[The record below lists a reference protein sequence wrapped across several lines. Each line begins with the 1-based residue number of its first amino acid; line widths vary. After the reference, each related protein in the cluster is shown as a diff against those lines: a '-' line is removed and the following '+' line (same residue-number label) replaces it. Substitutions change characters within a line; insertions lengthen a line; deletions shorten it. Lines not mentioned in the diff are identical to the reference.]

1 MSAPMFSALDYAAL
15 LEVFLAESNEAVA
28 AMEEALLA
36 LEAHADD
43 ASQVQ
48 TLFRL
53 AHTLKGNAA
62 SLGLSD
68 LAELTHAMEDV
79 LAPLREGAL
88 AASDE
93 VVTVLLES
101 TDVVRALVADA
112 GGAESARG
120 RHTPVLSRLRQVAA
134 GTDAVP
140 TSMALPL
147 AEASHGRQ
155 AALGSETRTLRV
167 PVATLDRILDLTGEI
182 AVARGRMAALLS
194 EGETRRGEA
203 LEIHLESG
211 RLDAELQELVMRMR
225 MVPLAPTLARNARL
239 VRDTAVMLS
248 KEARLILS
256 GDDVEVDNKVVEL
269 IADPLAHL
277 VRNAVAHG
285 LEAPEARLLAGK
297 EACGTVFISATR
309 LASSILLNVQ
319 DDGGGLDVARILEI
333 ARRRSLVSGEDAHLS
348 DAEVQ
353 RLIFEPGFST
363 STAID
368 TVSGRGVGLDVVR
381 RNVEALR
388 GSITVTSVPGQG
400 TTFSIRL
407 PLTLAIIQ
415 GFSVAV
421 DDEAFVVPLDSVVS
435 CLDLPVG
442 GDGSRETGVIELHG
456 EVVPFVRLRRRLGL
470 GGQAPARERALVI
483 QHRDRRV
490 ALVADTLL
498 GEGQAVIKPLGRML
512 QTLPGLA
519 GSTIRGDGSVA
530 LLLDVATL
538 VDAARSPYGVRN
550 AGPESGMPAVSEAGP
565 TPAPS
570 NQSITHQ

>member
-1 MSAPMFSALDYAAL
+1 MSAPTFSALDYAAL
-15 LEVFLAESNEAVA
+15 LEVFLAESHEAVV

-36 LEAHADD
+36 LEAHVDD

-53 AHTLKGNAA
+53 THTLKGNAS

-88 AASDE
+88 QANDE

-101 TDVVRALVADA
+101 TDVVRALVAEA
-112 GGAESARG
+112 GGAESAQG
-120 RHTPVLSRLRQVAA
+120 RHAPLLPRLRELA
-134 GTDAVP
+134 GGRDAVRATP
-140 TSMALPL
+140 ALP
-147 AEASHGRQ
+147 AADAAPGRR
-155 AALGSETRTLRV
+155 ATSGSEVRTLRV

-182 AVARGRMAALLS
+182 AVARGRMATLLS
-194 EGETRRGEA
+194 EGEARQGEA

-211 RLDAELQELVMRMR
+211 RLHAELQELVMRMR
-225 MVPLAPTLARNARL
+225 MVPLAPTLARNTRL
-239 VRDTAVMLS
+239 VRDTAAMLG

-285 LEAPEARLLAGK
+285 LESPQARRRAGK
-297 EACGTVFISATR
+297 EACGTVLISATR
-309 LASSILLNVQ
+309 LASSIVLNVQ
-319 DDGGGLDVARILEI
+319 DDGAGLDRARILEI
-333 ARRRSLVSGEDAHLS
+333 ARRRSLVAGEDAHLS

-363 STAID
+363 NTAVD

-421 DDEAFVVPLDSVVS
+421 DDEAFVVPLESVVS

-470 GGQAPARERALVI
+470 GGPAPLRERALVI
-483 QHRDRRV
+483 QHRERRV
-490 ALVADTLL
+490 ALVADALL

-538 VDAARSPYGVRN
+538 VDSARSLSGVRN
-550 AGPESGMPAVSEAGP
+550 AGPESGMPTVP
-565 TPAPS
+565 TNGARAAS
-570 NQSITHQ
+570 FNQVVTHQ

>member
-1 MSAPMFSALDYAAL
+1 MSSPTFSALDLAAL
-15 LEVFLAESNEAVA
+15 LEVFLAESTEAVA

-36 LEAHADD
+36 LEEHVDD

-79 LAPLREGAL
+79 LSPLREGAL
-88 AASDE
+88 TATDE
-93 VVTVLLES
+93 VITVLLES
-101 TDVVRALVADA
+101 ADAVRALVAEAGGGESAMGRHAQLLPRLRHVAGGRDAAPAAHPLAGADA
-112 GGAESARG
+112 GTRAARG
-120 RHTPVLSRLRQVAA
+120 S
-134 GTDAVP
+134 D
-140 TSMALPL
+140 
-147 AEASHGRQ
+147 
-155 AALGSETRTLRV
+155 TRTLRV

-182 AVARGRMAALLS
+182 AVTRGRLATLLE
-194 EGETRRGEA
+194 EGEGRLGEA
-203 LEIHLESG
+203 LEIHHESG
-211 RLDAELQELVMRMR
+211 RLHAELQELVMRMR

-239 VRDTAVMLS
+239 VRDTAAKLG

-285 LEAPEARLLAGK
+285 LEAPQIRLLQGK
-297 EACGTVFISATR
+297 EASGTVFISATR
-309 LASSILLNVQ
+309 LASSIVLQVK
-319 DDGGGLDVARILEI
+319 DDGAGLDRGRILET
-333 ARRRSLVSGEDAHLS
+333 ARRHSLVAGEDAHLS

-363 STAID
+363 TTAID

-388 GSITVTSVPGQG
+388 GSIAVSSVPGQG

-421 DDEAFVVPLDSVVS
+421 DDEAFVVPLESVVS
-435 CLDLPVG
+435 CLDLPGG

-456 EVVPFVRLRRRLGL
+456 EVVPFVRLRRRLRL

-483 QHRDRRV
+483 QHRDQRV
-490 ALVADTLL
+490 ALVADALL

-530 LLLDVATL
+530 LLLDVASL
-538 VDAARSPYGVRN
+538 VDSARSF
-550 AGPESGMPAVSEAGP
+550 AGRP
-565 TPAPS
+565 TERGDA
-570 NQSITHQ
+570 